1 MSSTPQRTSPSSTA
15 SSDGRPSLLR
25 AILPSGLISVCVH
38 ITIMIVAG
46 LSFRGCDQGVAVPP
60 GGRPFREVGLAVIND
75 GATEETNTPLAD
87 SHSEAETVQPSDVQA
102 EPTETAEPTEPTE
115 PNVPTAAPSVAE
127 LLGQQPFKSQVTTP
141 SAMSELPQTIGPGT
155 PIGLPS
161 AAGGSLPQRD
171 SAVGKSGFGA
181 SGSPTPGPGETS
193 FMDIVGDGQRFVYVI
208 DASSS
213 MNNDQRMDLAKSQLK
228 GSLRLLQPSQQFQ
241 VLFYNE
247 SSTRIK
253 LRRRA
258 AQDMYVATK
267 VNIQLAEDEIDRVV
281 ARSGTKHKTPLLNAL
296 LLEPDVVYF
305 LTDGDKPSLSPAELR
320 MVKKTNRSRARIH
333 VVEFATGLP
342 ETRDSWLEQLALQ
355 SGGVYR
361 RINLR

>member
-1 MSSTPQRTSPSSTA
+1 MSSVPSKKSV
-15 SSDGRPSLLR
+15 LR

-38 ITIMIVAG
+38 ATILIVAG
-46 LSFRGCDQGVAVPP
+46 MSLRGCDQGVAVPP
-60 GGRPFREVGLAVIND
+60 GGQPFREVGLAVIND

-87 SHSEAETVQPSDVQA
+87 SQSDAETVQPSDV
-102 EPTETAEPTEPTE
+102 ETETTETAEPV
-115 PNVPTAAPSVAE
+115 VPTDVPADVPSVAE
-127 LLGQQPFKSQVTTP
+127 LLGQQPFESQVTAP
-141 SAMSELPQTIGPGT
+141 AAMSDLPQTIGPGT
-155 PIGLPS
+155 PIGIPS
-161 AAGGSLPQRD
+161 ASSGGLPPRE
-171 SAVGKSGFGA
+171 SAIGKSGYGA

-228 GSLRLLQPSQQFQ
+228 GSLRLLQPNQQFQ

-305 LTDGDKPSLSPAELR
+305 LTDGDKPSLSPSELR

-361 RINLR
+361 RINLRR

>member
-1 MSSTPQRTSPSSTA
+1 MSSASPQKSV
-15 SSDGRPSLLR
+15 LR
-25 AILPSGLISVCVH
+25 AILPSGLISICVH
-38 ITIMIVAG
+38 ATILIVAG
-46 LSFRGCDQGVAVPP
+46 MSLRGCDQGVAVPP
-60 GGRPFREVGLAVIND
+60 GGQPFREVGLAVIND
-75 GATEETNTPLAD
+75 GATEETDTPLAD
-87 SHSEAETVQPSDVQA
+87 SQSDAQTVQPSEV
-102 EPTETAEPTEPTE
+102 ETEATDTAEPEVPSD
-115 PNVPTAAPSVAE
+115 VPTDVPSVAE
-127 LLGQQPFKSQVTTP
+127 LLGQQPFESQVTAP
-141 SAMSELPQTIGPGT
+141 AAMSGLPQTIGPGT
-155 PIGLPS
+155 PIGMPS
-161 AAGGSLPQRD
+161 AAGGGLPPRET
-171 SAVGKSGFGA
+171 AIGKSGYGA

-228 GSLRLLQPSQQFQ
+228 GSLRLLQPNQQFQ

-258 AQDMYVATK
+258 SEDMYVATR

-281 ARSGTKHKTPLLNAL
+281 ARSGTRHKTPLLNAL

-305 LTDGDKPSLSPAELR
+305 LTDGDKPSLSASELR

-361 RINLR
+361 RINLRR